1 MVLVN
6 RFPNHFSFSVANR
19 KNSLYLHNHLKSLD
33 DLLNKH
39 TFDTYTAVVIADVS
53 IKNNTV
59 TAVSHTLSKY
69 RDIIRIVYHVFN
81 VITTEAKLFTIRS
94 GINQACQI
102 SDVKKVHII
111 TNSIYAAKHIFDFS
125 VHLYQTQSITAAQ
138 DLRIFFNRSSNNSVK
153 FWEYS
158 SKAL

>member
-1 MVLVN
+1 MVIV
-6 RFPNHFSFSVANR
+6 
-19 KNSLYLHNHLKSLD
+19 
-33 DLLNKH
+33 
-39 TFDTYTAVVIADVS
+39 DVS
-53 IKNNTV
+53 VKNNTV
-59 TAVSHTLSKY
+59 TTVSHTLLKCG
-69 RDIIRIVYHVFN
+69 DIIKTVHHAFN
-81 VITTEAKLFTIRS
+81 VTTTEAKLFTIRS

-125 VHLYQTQSITAAQ
+125 VHLYQTQSIIAAQ